1 MVDVRMLRTSP
12 ATRSFWTAADAGSAG
27 ISWPHA
33 TEYQALH
40 YFFYQKLSKPKR
52 AREIDRFRETWSNI
66 WSNMIQHDPTQPT
79 SRLGPNPGLAA
90 GLWAANRR
98 LRPFPW
104 MQCLSSNCVAEAL
117 AEGLDVHDVR
127 RFVALRLSAVF
138 LRVLQYMCIY
148 IYANNKS
155 GSIIL
160 ENVKRLCNW
169 LMWSEGHKQQHWSFA
184 IDHVVLR
191 FAGHMCCYQPSYP
204 GVRCESGEGNCEDTT
219 SRP

>member
-1 MVDVRMLRTSP
+1 MSECSAPPQRQDLFELRPTLD
-12 ATRSFWTAADAGSAG
+12 R
-27 ISWPHA
+27 
-33 TEYQALH
+33 QALADLMPQNTKLFIIFLIKN
-40 YFFYQKLSKPKR
+40 YRNQKGPGKLTDSGKHDP
-52 AREIDRFRETWSNI
+52 ISDPTWF
-66 WSNMIQHDPTQPT
+66 NMIQHSQPVAWVQTQDLLQVSGQRIAGFDLFPGCNAWVPT
-79 SRLGPNPGLAA
+79 
-90 GLWAANRR
+90 
-98 LRPFPW
+98 
-104 MQCLSSNCVAEAL
+104 
-117 AEGLDVHDVR
+117 
-127 RFVALRLSAVF
+127 ALRRRWLKVWMFMMFVDLLLSDSQQCFSESYNICV
-138 LRVLQYMCIY
+138 Y

>member
-40 YFFYQKLSKPKR
+40 YFVYQKLSKPKR

-148 IYANNKS
+148 IYM
-155 GSIIL
+155 L
-160 ENVKRLCNW
+160 
-169 LMWSEGHKQQHWSFA
+169 
-184 IDHVVLR
+184 
-191 FAGHMCCYQPSYP
+191 
-204 GVRCESGEGNCEDTT
+204 TT
-219 SRP
+219 SRDLSYWKMWKGSVTGWCDPKVINSSIEASQLIMSF